1 MKYVYSFGDGK
12 ADGKTDMKN
21 LLGGK
26 GANLAEMNHLGIPV
40 PPGFTLTT
48 DVCTHYYNHNLVFPG
63 ELETQVVEALKNIE
77 TIMGSG
83 FGDIENPLLVS
94 VRSGARQSM
103 PGMMETVLNVG
114 LTTTTIPGLIEKTG
128 NSRFVYDA
136 YRRLIMMYADVVMEK
151 ATGIKLADGQG
162 IRQKMERIIDT
173 FKKENRL
180 KDDTDLSAE
189 QWKEISESFKAEIK
203 NNLGSEFPDN
213 PRDQLW
219 GGIKAVFQSWNGNR
233 AISYRRIENIPD
245 EWGTAVN
252 VQAMVFG
259 NMGKNSATGVA
270 FTRNPATGENHFY
283 GEWLPNAQGEDVVAG
298 LRTPNPLNEDTKTVD
313 TQSLS
318 SLESSMSAL
327 YSQLIEIRTN
337 LEAHYSDMQD
347 VEFTIQDGRLWM
359 LQTRVG
365 KRNGAAAIK
374 MAVDMFNEGLIDKKT
389 ALLRVKPE
397 QLDELLHPVMD
408 TESEQNATILA
419 TGLPAGP
426 GSATGRL
433 VFTADDAEAWHGR
446 GEQVILLREETSP
459 EDVHGMHVA
468 DAILTAKGGMT
479 SHAALVARGWG
490 KCCIVG
496 CSDLH
501 INLEQKEV
509 QIGETVLKEGDW
521 ISMNGTTGKIYGGQ
535 LKLIPAN
542 PETHN
547 EYKHL
552 MAWADDARKLK
563 IRTNAETPADAKQ
576 AIQFGAE
583 GIGLCRT
590 EHMFFDDTRIMA
602 MRKMILAENPKE
614 RRSAV
619 MELLPYQKNDFKG
632 IFKAMKGFPVTI
644 RLLDPPLHEF
654 MTLTEPQIHDLAN
667 HVNLD
672 KSEVEKRIANLHELN
687 PMLGHRGCRLGI
699 VYPEITEMQARA
711 ILEAAT
717 ELTAEGV
724 AVLPEI
730 MIPLVGT
737 ATEFIHQETIVRDV
751 AKKVMKEKGI
761 TLDYL
766 VGTMI
771 ELPRACLTADEI
783 AEKAEFFSF
792 GTNDLT
798 QTTYGFSR
806 DDIGSFLPSYLDNK
820 ILSQDPFQS
829 LDVKGVGKLLSM
841 AVESGRKVNSN
852 LKIGIC
858 GEHGGDPASIHF
870 CKHNGLDYVSCSPFR
885 VPIARLAAAQAELQ
899 IKASKV

>member
-48 DVCTHYYNHNLVFPG
+48 DVCTHYYNHNLIFPE

-347 VEFTIQDGRLWM
+347 IEFTIQDGRLWM
-359 LQTRVG
+359 LQTRIG

-509 QIGETVLKEGDW
+509 QIGETVLKESDW

-654 MTLTEPQIHDLAN
+654 MTLTEPQVHDLAN

-672 KSEVEKRIANLHELN
+672 KSDVEKRIANLHELN